1 MNKTDLYI
9 WCCAFLCL
17 AYSLQSCSREE
28 IISKNQEKNSFDSPT
43 DFTTKTN
50 TFYFKPQP
58 VTTYSLSDKLREQ
71 LLVTVPCESTDF
83 ARVLSGYFENLLND
97 PAFDTELLNYYLE
110 LNRKYVTYYHGENYY
125 GENAEFNKLA
135 EKRIRELTK
144 FWKLNREIR
153 LNGQHTSFLND
164 REILTDMIE
173 SFDRTVRNRTEAY
186 AKADL
191 LLQINEESPN
201 FPENP
206 YFAFDAFTKSNGLL
220 VIGDGLLES
229 IMDTGIDGDLA
240 FTAILAHE
248 WWHQAQFE
256 HEDSWDYMDQLSNPA
271 EISKFS
277 ELEADFAAAY
287 YLSHKRG
294 ATYNWKRIE
303 EYFRLSFNVGD
314 CLIESMNHHGTPGQ
328 RLRAAE
334 LGYEL
339 AASAQKKGFILSSTE
354 VHEVFINLYENIIW

>member
-1 MNKTDLYI
+1 MKKTDVYI
-9 WCCAFLCL
+9 WCCGVLLL
-17 AYSLQSCSREE
+17 AYNLQSCSREE
-28 IISKNQEKNSFDSPT
+28 EIISENQGKNLSQI
-43 DFTTKTN
+43 DFTVKTKT
-50 TFYFKPQP
+50 FYSKPQP
-58 VTTYSLSDKLREQ
+58 VTTYSISDRFQDES
-71 LLVTVPCESTDF
+71 LVTDPCESTDF
-83 ARVLSGYFENLLND
+83 AEILSGYFENLLND
-97 PAFDTELLNYYLE
+97 PAFDLGLLNYYLD
-110 LNRKYVTYYHGENYY
+110 LNRKYVTHYHGENYY

-144 FWKLNREIR
+144 FWELNREIR

-206 YFAFDAFTKSNGLL
+206 YFAFDGFTKSNGLL
-220 VIGDGLLES
+220 VIGDGLVKS
-229 IMDTGIDGDLA
+229 IMDTGIDGELA

-256 HEDSWDYMDQLSNPA
+256 HEDTWDYVDQLSNPA
-271 EISKFS
+271 EISIFS

-287 YLSHKRG
+287 FLAHKRG

-314 CLIESMNHHGTPGQ
+314 CLIGSMDHHGTPGQ
-328 RLRAAE
+328 RLKAAE

-339 AASAQKKGFILSSTE
+339 AASAQKKGFILSPPE
-354 VHEVFINLYENIIW
+354 VHVAFVSLYENVLR

>member
-1 MNKTDLYI
+1 MKKTGVYI
-9 WCCAFLCL
+9 WCCGVLLLTFIT
-17 AYSLQSCSREE
+17 QSCSGEDLIAEDRKKNLFNSQTDLTKK
-28 IISKNQEKNSFDSPT
+28 SKNFYS
-43 DFTTKTN
+43 KTE
-50 TFYFKPQP
+50 PD
-58 VTTYSLSDKLREQ
+58 TYSLTDRFKDES
-71 LLVTVPCESTDF
+71 LLTLPCESTDF
-83 ARVLSGYFENLLND
+83 GDVLSGYFESLLTD
-97 PAFDTELLNYYLE
+97 PAFDFDLLNYYLE
-110 LNRKYVTYYHGENYY
+110 LNRKYVTFYHGENYY
-125 GENAEFNKLA
+125 GENGEFNKLA

-144 FWKLNREIR
+144 FWDLNREIR
-153 LNGQHTSFLND
+153 LNGQHNSFLND

-191 LLQINEESPN
+191 LLELNKDSPN

-220 VIGDGLLES
+220 VIGDGLLEG

-240 FTAILAHE
+240 FTAVLAHE

-256 HEDSWDYMDQLSNPA
+256 HEDTWDYTDQLSNPT
-271 EISKFS
+271 EISRFS

-287 YLSHKRG
+287 YLAHKRG

-314 CLIESMNHHGTPGQ
+314 CLIQSMDHHGTPTQ
-328 RLRAAE
+328 RLSAAE

-339 AASAQKKGFILSSTE
+339 AASAQKKGFILSPSE
-354 VHEVFINLYENIIW
+354 VHFAFLEVFEDITK